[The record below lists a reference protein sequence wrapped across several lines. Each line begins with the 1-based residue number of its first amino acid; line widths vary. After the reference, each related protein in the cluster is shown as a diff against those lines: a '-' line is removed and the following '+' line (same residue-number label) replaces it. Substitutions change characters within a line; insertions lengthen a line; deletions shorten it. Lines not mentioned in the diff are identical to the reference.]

1 MIYLDNSATAR
12 PFDSVCDVLAQT
24 SKEMYYNVSSPYSA
38 ALKCEKEVNES
49 AKILARSINALPS
62 EIIFTSGGTE
72 SDNSA
77 LLCAKDGSEVIVS
90 AYEHHAVL
98 NVENALRKK
107 GCKMILCPVGSDGKV
122 DAGTLCSLITE
133 KTSLVS
139 IMHVNN
145 EIGAVN
151 DIAELSRRVK
161 QINKNII
168 FHSDGVQ
175 AYMHVNTDMKALNTD
190 MYSVSGHK
198 VHGPKG
204 IGFLYLRKGTD
215 FTPFINGGG
224 QQNGLRS
231 GTVNVAGIKAF
242 AKAVEELG
250 SYVKFSEKLALTKS
264 RYAELLTQISG
275 AQLVCEN
282 SAPNILSI
290 SFEGIKASSL
300 QTYLENSVIIGK
312 GSACTSRSSKVSHV
326 LDAINMPLSR
336 AESTVRLSFG
346 YFNTPDEAE
355 EVKDRFEQ
363 AINYLRKY
371 KRK

>member
-1 MIYLDNSATAR
+1 MIYLDNSATTK
-12 PFDSVCDVLAQT
+12 PLDSVCDILAQS
-24 SKEMYYNVSSPYSA
+24 SKELYFNVSSPYSL
-38 ALKCEKEVNES
+38 ALKCEKEVNE
-49 AKILARSINALPS
+49 ATKVLARSINAQPS

-72 SDNSA
+72 SDNTA

-98 NVENALRKK
+98 NNENALKKK
-107 GCKMILCPVGSDGKV
+107 GCKMILCPVEKDGMV
-122 DAGTLCSLITE
+122 DADRLCSLITE

-145 EIGAVN
+145 EIGAIN
-151 DIAELSRRVK
+151 NIAELCQRVK

-175 AYMHVNTDMKALNTD
+175 AYMHVDTDMKKLGVD
-190 MYSVSGHK
+190 MYSVSAHK

-204 IGFLYLRKGTD
+204 IGFLYVRKGTE
-215 FTPFINGGG
+215 FTPFVNGGG
-224 QQNGLRS
+224 QQNNLRS
-231 GTVNVAGIKAF
+231 GTVNVPGIKAF
-242 AKAVEELG
+242 AKAIEELG
-250 SYVKFSEKLALTKS
+250 TDFSAKTAKTKE
-264 RYAELLTQISG
+264 RYIELLTQIPG
-275 AQLVCEN
+275 AEPVCEN

-326 LDAINMPLSR
+326 LEAISMPLPR

-346 YFNTPDEAE
+346 YFNSPDEAE
-355 EVKDRFEQ
+355 EVKNCFEQ